1 MAEGFVKVAETR
13 DVNPG
18 EMKLVEVYGQRI
30 VIANVA
36 GTFYAFGDVCT
47 HANGPLSD
55 GVLEE
60 DRVEC
65 PWHGSTFDVKSGRPL
80 RPPARS
86 PVPTYRLKVEGEGI
100 LVAVPEE

>member
-13 DVNPG
+13 DVSPG
-18 EMKLVEVYGQRI
+18 EMKLVELEGQRI

-36 GTFYAFGDVCT
+36 GSFYAFGDVCT

-55 GVLEE
+55 GVLQE

-65 PWHGSTFDVKSGRPL
+65 PWHGSAFDVKSGRPL
-80 RPPARS
+80 SPPARS
-86 PVPTYRLKVEGEGI
+86 PIPTYRLKVENGGI
-100 LVAVPEE
+100 LVAVLKE